1 MRFCF
6 PYRVNM
12 IIANT
17 WSIAGVSAFLIHKIT
32 GIPYVV
38 FANGFDVY
46 APKFNQKANWL
57 MRVVLRDAVYVIAI
71 SNFTR
76 QLVIK
81 TEKNANTIIINPC
94 VETARFMTDFKI
106 VASLKN
112 SHRKII
118 TVARLV
124 KSKGHD
130 TVLKA
135 LPKVIERFP
144 DTKYFIIGEGPEENN
159 LKELARELGLSQ
171 YIVFTGQVDEAELI
185 LHYRTCDLFILTSRE
200 IETNGEVEGFGIVF
214 LEAGAC
220 GKPVIGARSGGIQD
234 AVIDKMTGIL
244 VDPSDISGTSE
255 AIIKLLSDE
264 ELRNR
269 LGKNGKIRVE
279 KELNMTVFAE
289 KLQMVL
295 TNNLHYDEKKD

>member
-1 MRFCF
+1 MF
-6 PYRVNM
+6 
-12 IIANT
+12 
-17 WSIAGVSAFLIHKIT
+17 K
-32 GIPYVV
+32 
-38 FANGFDVY
+38 
-46 APKFNQKANWL
+46 
-57 MRVVLRDAVYVIAI
+57 
-71 SNFTR
+71 R
-76 QLVIK
+76 Q
-81 TEKNANTIIINPC
+81 
-94 VETARFMTDFKI
+94 
-106 VASLKN
+106 SLKE
-112 SHRKII
+112 IPQ
-118 TVARLV
+118 
-124 KSKGHD
+124 
-130 TVLKA
+130 TVL
-135 LPKVIERFP
+135 
-144 DTKYFIIGEGPEENN
+144 
-159 LKELARELGLSQ
+159 
-171 YIVFTGQVDEAELI
+171 LI